1 MAAGAPADLLAS
13 PPMSEER
20 RAAKRYVLW
29 IPVQVENGPDVR
41 MLAVSRNI
49 SWSGALM
56 IAGASLEIGEKVS
69 LTLQMPGSADERKL
83 DGEIVRVE
91 ENEEDPDGLWR
102 YRIAVRFEEPVADLE
117 PAFEQ
122 LEAKSRS

>member
-1 MAAGAPADLLAS
+1 
-13 PPMSEER
+13 MSEER
-20 RAAKRYVLW
+20 RAARRYVLW
-29 IPVQVENGPDVR
+29 IPVQVQNGPEVQ

-56 IAGASLEIGEKVS
+56 IAGASLELGEKVH
-69 LTLQMPGSADERKL
+69 LTLQMPGSADERRL

-102 YRIAVRFEEPVADLE
+102 YRIAVRFEQPVPDLE

-122 LEAKSRS
+122 LEAKSRG